1 MKKRGIGMAVYN
13 LPTGL
18 NGSGDPSQAVIQLN
32 LDGTLSLMVG
42 AVDLGQGSNTIL
54 KQIAAEELDI
64 PPESISIENENPQF
78 AQLCVGTFASRVS
91 LIDANAVLATCKEF
105 KDRAK
110 QIVSEIIE
118 VPADELQFIEGK
130 IQAKKDPEKSMTL
143 ADLGGATYFGAQ
155 NLVVSGAWSPGPKTD
170 PNPEDGTMRD
180 CCAISWTASV
190 VELEVDTETGEV
202 NLLKVVHANDIGKV
216 ANPKMAEAQVIGSMA
231 MGIGF
236 TLMENLD
243 PYWPSKEFPTDSY
256 GDYLI
261 STAADMP
268 MENRVAFVD
277 EIPNPRN
284 PAGTK
289 GFSGELGASPAA
301 IMNAIHDATG
311 VWITEYPATP
321 ERILRAL
328 EDAEE
333 K

>member
-1 MKKRGIGMAVYN
+1 MKKRGVGIAVYN

-32 LDGTLSLMVG
+32 LDGSISLMVG
-42 AVDLGQGSNTIL
+42 AVDIGQGSNTIL
-54 KQIAAEELDI
+54 KQIAAEELDL
-64 PPESISIENENPQF
+64 PPESISVENENPQF

-91 LIDANAVLATCKEF
+91 LIDANAVLATCRAFKE
-105 KDRAK
+105 KAK
-110 QIVSEIIE
+110 HIVSDMID
-118 VPADELQFIEGK
+118 VPAEELEFSGGK
-130 IQAKKDPEKSMTL
+130 VQAKNDSEKVMSL

-155 NLVVSGAWSPGPKTD
+155 NLVVSGAWTPGLKTD
-170 PNPEDGTMRD
+170 PSPEDGTMRE

-190 VELEVDTETGEV
+190 VELEVDTDTGEV
-202 NLLKVVHANDIGKV
+202 DLLKVVHANDIGKV

-236 TLMENLD
+236 TLTENLD
-243 PYWPSKEFPTDSY
+243 PYWPSKEFPSGSF

-261 STAADMP
+261 TTAADMP
-268 MENRVAFVD
+268 LENKVAFVD

-289 GFSGELGASPAA
+289 GFSGELGAAPAA

-328 EDAEE
+328 EEA
-333 K
+333 